1 MIESIEIQNFKSVGE
16 LQRIPFAPLTLL
28 LGPNSAG
35 KSSVMDALA
44 AFAKV
49 TRPSSLSGP
58 IDVGGEL
65 REFDISKL
73 RRVGAAEDE
82 PTILRVELR
91 TTGVGWLLDEQGWYR
106 PMTEFFDPSL
116 LFLPATKIGEPAQE
130 WSEWLR
136 VAASDCLLDCPR
148 DEPRQM
154 RIGWRSLHGAV
165 EKGSLLDFL
174 DSYCSAVSGLYELW
188 VDGRLVLMVSDNV
201 LDSSSGV
208 RRGSFLTAEQVSVVV
223 IDGSHPCMQPIF
235 EDCKVGHADLG
246 KEARFEAAPATR
258 VIGLQE
264 QALADFEADPED
276 LLVLLHDPRSGP
288 TIHLRDLD
296 WTESQVE
303 KALRYEGHGGD
314 EDTFDE
320 LIDLWRDLLWR
331 GPVERYEKDEPSGG
345 VGWMV
350 KESSANKLSVSIH
363 GLVLTLG
370 LEATVLRTRLADS
383 NSVPALRTTIRADQS
398 LEEQMGIADTYS
410 SYRNTHDWKKARS
423 HRGITRETLEL
434 ASEWMAREDR
444 LGLNVEIV
452 VDETIEL
459 DSTKDAVK
467 TIMRRGGS
475 GKFVS
480 DTIDQTGRVR
490 SFVKFRDLS
499 TGAILSASD
508 LGQGVSQVLPVA
520 CGAVIGGQTD
530 AWRFMQQPELH
541 LHPRVEARLGDLLM
555 FGIKKS
561 RLTRADEWIGS
572 GRGEFLVETHSEHLV
587 LRLLRRIREAGRG
600 RIDPAIA
607 EMMDE
612 LASLGR
618 VLREEKKSRLWMKNK
633 EEEVLKIDRM
643 FDSELATWIK
653 PDDIAVIYAEPTP
666 DGTVYHHL
674 RIDEDGEFIDPW
686 PDGFFPERAEE
697 LRP

>member
-1 MIESIEIQNFKSVGE
+1 MIDSIEIQNFKSVGK

-49 TRPSSLSGP
+49 TRPASLSGP

-82 PTILRVELR
+82 PTILRVELQ
-91 TTGVGWLLDEQGWYR
+91 TSGVGWMLDETAWPR
-106 PMTEFFDPSL
+106 PIAEYFDPSL
-116 LFLPATKIGEPAQE
+116 LFPPATVIGESAGRWDE
-130 WSEWLR
+130 WPRLT
-136 VAASDCLLDCPR
+136 APDYLLDCSR
-148 DEPRQM
+148 DEPRQ
-154 RIGWRSLHGAV
+154 IALGWRSVHGTS

-174 DSYCSAVSGLYELW
+174 ANWGEAVSGLYELW

-208 RRGSFLTAEQVSVVV
+208 RRGNCRMAEHVSVVV
-223 IDGSHPCMQPIF
+223 IDGSHPCMQGIF
-235 EDCKVGHADLG
+235 EECKTGQADLK
-246 KEARFEAAPATR
+246 KEARFDAGPAAR
-258 VIGLQE
+258 VIGLRE
-264 QALADFEADPED
+264 EAIADFEAAPED

-296 WTESQVE
+296 WTDSHVE
-303 KALRYEGHGGD
+303 NALRWEERAGSEYEAY
-314 EDTFDE
+314 DE
-320 LIDLWRDLLWR
+320 LDELWRDLLWW
-331 GPVERYEKDEPSGG
+331 GPVERYEKREPSGG

-350 KESSANKLSVSIH
+350 KESNANKLSESIH
-363 GLVLTLG
+363 GLILTLG
-370 LEATVLRTRLADS
+370 LEAAALRTRLADS
-383 NSVPALRTTIRADQS
+383 TSVPALRTAIRADQA
-398 LEEQMGIADTYS
+398 LEEQMGVSDTYS
-410 SYRNTHDWKKARS
+410 KYSNTPDWEKAVS
-423 HRGITRETLEL
+423 HRGITRSTLEL

-452 VDETIEL
+452 VEETIEL
-459 DSTKDAVK
+459 DPTKDAVK

-475 GKFVS
+475 GKSVS
-480 DTIDQTGRVR
+480 NTIDRTGRVR
-490 SFVKFRDLS
+490 SFVKFRDCS
-499 TGAILSASD
+499 SGAILTASE

-520 CGAVIGGQTD
+520 CAAMIGAKGN

-561 RLTRADEWIGS
+561 RLASPYWSSSD
-572 GRGEFLVETHSEHLV
+572 RGEFLVETHSEHLV
-587 LRLLRRIREAGRG
+587 LRLLRRIRETGRG
-600 RIDPAIA
+600 RVDPVIA

-618 VLREEKKSRLWMKNK
+618 ARRDNFAEHAREES
-633 EEEVLKIDRM
+633 VLEFDRAIEA
-643 FDSELATWIK
+643 ELEAWIK
-653 PDDIAVIYAEPTP
+653 PDDVAVIYAEPTP
-666 DGTVYHHL
+666 EGTLYHHL
-674 RIDEDGEFIDPW
+674 RIDEYGEFMDPW